1 MEVKIWP
8 EIQNEDSGVGRWKQ
22 HQTPEEYRTGQY
34 YNNLY
39 LTRQGEIMQNKET
52 WDRLIELCACQRAA
66 VDDDDDYPN
75 NFIALITPCVEGQVA
90 SIIEGDIEFTHR
102 TDNPAHTGYMT
113 QYDAASEYA
122 RRKNHFIEHFK
133 DYTRQ
138 YDLLGNSCIT
148 PSWETGFSKVKGK
161 PAGFPRLTVC
171 PLLSVLVDGRIKDVK
186 DLQYAEYIIH
196 EIGFQT
202 LSWARREYGDEKA
215 DALCRGYNRYDGENP
230 DQSYDDQ
237 FSFTLLHIWTRNNEQ
252 NNLQLIEM
260 DSQGFVL
267 RISDPSKPY
276 YKYVDNEYPFFFSRM
291 VPVVGQFYGYGD
303 GVILK
308 GQQETLNNLMDEV
321 ELAARFSAQS
331 KIIVDPRA
339 KMGLEQLTSNPADI
353 ATCLNPRENIMV
365 LTPTGLNPIVI
376 QMIQA
381 IRSMAP
387 ETTRFAPIMTGN
399 QSGVS
404 ATATQ
409 INSQMMQGQVG
420 INDKKS
426 DIARAM
432 EWVDRYCLKLCMEY
446 WDKPFWSTL
455 GYNYTNNAT
464 FVDPKDMLK
473 APSAVPVTTAT
484 MEKTQKKP
492 GFLTR
497 MFGKSRV
504 KNDLARD
511 SAGELIYTDIDFD
524 TKVYIGRGIAR
535 GKTDMYN
542 ILQGLAGT
550 VLRNAQGQPIGVI
563 TPERWIE
570 LMEETLGMKLRTE
583 SEEQPDLSQTSFD
596 QSALTGMNPIG
607 NNNVIQKPQQTPE
620 GLMQNVPQQPSGDSR
635 KTVI

>member
-8 EIQNEDSGVGRWKQ
+8 EIQNDISGVSRWKN
-22 HQTPEEYRTGQY
+22 HQTEEEYRTGSY

-39 LTRQGEIMQNKET
+39 LTRQGEITQHKEL
-52 WDRLIELCACQRAA
+52 WDRLEELCACQRAA

-75 NFIALITPCVEGQVA
+75 NFIALITPCIEGQVA
-90 SIIEGDIEFTHR
+90 SIIEGDIEFTHQ
-102 TDNPAHTGYMT
+102 TDNPAHRSYMV
-113 QYDAASEYA
+113 QYNAASEYA

-138 YDLLGNSCIT
+138 YDKLGNAVIT
-148 PSWETGFSKVKGK
+148 PSWESGFGKVKGK
-161 PAGFPRLTVC
+161 PSGFPRLTVC

-202 LSWARREYGDEKA
+202 LSWARKEYGDEKA

-237 FSFTLLHIWTRNNEQ
+237 FSFTLLHVWTRNNEQ
-252 NNLQLIEM
+252 GNLQLIEM

-291 VPVVGQFYGYGD
+291 IPVVGQFYGYGD

-455 GYNYTNNAT
+455 GYNYSDNAT
-464 FVDPKDMLK
+464 FVDPTDMLK
-473 APSAVPVTTAT
+473 APSAVPVTMAT
-484 MEKTQKKP
+484 VEKTQKKP
-492 GFLTR
+492 GLLQR
-497 MFGKSRV
+497 MFGKSNV
-504 KNDLARD
+504 KNDLART
-511 SAGELIYTDIDFD
+511 AEGELIYTDIDFD
-524 TKVYIGRGIAR
+524 TKVYIGRGIN
-535 GKTDMYN
+535 KNSTSLFN
-542 ILQGLAGT
+542 ILNSLAGT
-550 VLRNAQGQPIGVI
+550 ILIYPDGHKEQAIDPDLY
-563 TPERWIE
+563 IE
-570 LMEETLGMKLRTE
+570 AMEQLVGMKMRNDDIDV
-583 SEEQPDLSQTSFD
+583 QPNKPVFD
-596 QSALTGMNPIG
+596 QSALTSMNPIG
-607 NNNVIQKPQQTPE
+607 DNNVIQKQQQIPE

-635 KTVI
+635 GTVI